1 MADVEPDEHLQWLF
15 SLTWKAIFTTNY
27 DNAIEKAYALNAN
40 PTQNPVTIC
49 SSSEFRDFDPRFEVP
64 VYHLHGCL
72 SPGGGGSVLITDEDY
87 ATFREERRMMFEKL
101 KLSYATTPILY
112 VGYSHEDAN
121 WKMVTAELRAE
132 FAPSTAPM
140 SFRVVPTTTP
150 IDREILAHQGVV
162 TLDASLDE
170 FESVV
175 RRELGEIRVDPV
187 SLDKIEASM
196 PADLRAAFRDS
207 PAPVA
212 RLVRSWAYVNQA
224 PFHKEPN
231 IGAFLS
237 GDHPNWALI
246 SQGVQFERDVE
257 DDVVDDLLD
266 FATQNDPKLKVSVL
280 IAPAGYGISTGLMSI
295 AFRVA
300 KEGAGAVFMHRRGR
314 PLSVGDIE
322 SATSLFRGSVFFI
335 VDNAADYADSL
346 RQAIGRLS
354 DVKRT
359 AYFLLGERLNEW
371 RQLRGRI
378 RAREFGIEPLSDPE
392 IERLLKFLEVNG
404 ALKRLGD
411 LEHSQQMAVI
421 REKHKQELL
430 VAMKEATEGQSFNAI
445 IEDEYRNLENET
457 SRLLYAATSC
467 FYRSRALVR
476 DQVLADVLDMNLAE
490 MHRQTSPAT
499 EGVVIFESLDEEM
512 GTWSARARHHKI
524 AEIVWERALEPG
536 EKARIVERALDAL
549 NLNFYVDAQAFEFFV
564 RSDAVDE
571 IGDLEGKMRFFE
583 SAAKKDPRSE
593 YVRQHYA
600 RMLRREGL
608 CDAALSQIDSAI
620 EMASGTRVLYHT
632 KGVILTDL
640 ALETESVEI
649 ARRRLTQAED
659 VFRKSIAMQR
669 RDEYGYHGLAKL
681 FLGWA
686 RRAVSEEEKADY
698 LSRAEEAIS
707 EGLKQARQRERL
719 YVASSE
725 IHHFLGDEPAAVKSL
740 ERAIEM
746 HPESG
751 VARYLLARFR
761 LKDGDPHAAIVLIK
775 PTLER
780 DPEDFRAAA
789 LYARALDVA
798 GKPLSEGIAI
808 LHQASL
814 YGMRDPRFV
823 ATLGGMLF
831 MNGEFTEAEALFK
844 EALDKGFTFD
854 ELKRVEFEPKQIV
867 NPTEFVRLE
876 GKVINVKA
884 GFAFVEAP
892 GYPAFFCHYTKYG
905 DVVMELG
912 KRLTF
917 QAAFSPRGPVAL
929 HPQEA

>member
-1 MADVEPDEHLQWLF
+1 
-15 SLTWKAIFTTNY
+15 
-27 DNAIEKAYALNAN
+27 
-40 PTQNPVTIC
+40 
-49 SSSEFRDFDPRFEVP
+49 
-64 VYHLHGCL
+64 
-72 SPGGGGSVLITDEDY
+72 
-87 ATFREERRMMFEKL
+87 
-101 KLSYATTPILY
+101 
-112 VGYSHEDAN
+112 
-121 WKMVTAELRAE
+121 
-132 FAPSTAPM
+132 
-140 SFRVVPTTTP
+140 
-150 IDREILAHQGVV
+150 
-162 TLDASLDE
+162 
-170 FESVV
+170 
-175 RRELGEIRVDPV
+175 
-187 SLDKIEASM
+187 
-196 PADLRAAFRDS
+196 
-207 PAPVA
+207 
-212 RLVRSWAYVNQA
+212 
-224 PFHKEPN
+224 
-231 IGAFLS
+231 
-237 GDHPNWALI
+237 
-246 SQGVQFERDVE
+246 
-257 DDVVDDLLD
+257 
-266 FATQNDPKLKVSVL
+266 
-280 IAPAGYGISTGLMSI
+280 
-295 AFRVA
+295 
-300 KEGAGAVFMHRRGR
+300 
-314 PLSVGDIE
+314 
-322 SATSLFRGSVFFI
+322 
-335 VDNAADYADSL
+335 
-346 RQAIGRLS
+346 
-354 DVKRT
+354 
-359 AYFLLGERLNEW
+359 
-371 RQLRGRI
+371 
-378 RAREFGIEPLSDPE
+378 
-392 IERLLKFLEVNG
+392 
-404 ALKRLGD
+404 
-411 LEHSQQMAVI
+411 
-421 REKHKQELL
+421 
-430 VAMKEATEGQSFNAI
+430 
-445 IEDEYRNLENET
+445 
-457 SRLLYAATSC
+457 
-467 FYRSRALVR
+467 
-476 DQVLADVLDMNLAE
+476 
-490 MHRQTSPAT
+490 
-499 EGVVIFESLDEEM
+499 
-512 GTWSARARHHKI
+512 
-524 AEIVWERALEPG
+524 
-536 EKARIVERALDAL
+536 
-549 NLNFYVDAQAFEFFV
+549 
-564 RSDAVDE
+564 
-571 IGDLEGKMRFFE
+571 
-583 SAAKKDPRSE
+583 
-593 YVRQHYA
+593 
-600 RMLRREGL
+600 
-608 CDAALSQIDSAI
+608 
-620 EMASGTRVLYHT
+620 MASGTRVLYHT

-669 RDEYGYHGLAKL
+669 RDGYGYHGLAKL